1 MGEACLIKPMM
12 EQIMFSDAAVTFIR
26 ALSGEGATL
35 RSLPEKDAVGSFPNI
50 ATKPGILTCDVD
62 ADFILKESEE
72 TGLVFLSNE
81 TKCCIASLM
90 VVVGGDANRDMF
102 H

>member
-1 MGEACLIKPMM
+1 
-12 EQIMFSDAAVTFIR
+12 MFSDAAVTFIR

-35 RSLPEKDAVGSFPNI
+35 RSLLEKDAVGSFPNI

-62 ADFILKESEE
+62 ADFICLKESEE